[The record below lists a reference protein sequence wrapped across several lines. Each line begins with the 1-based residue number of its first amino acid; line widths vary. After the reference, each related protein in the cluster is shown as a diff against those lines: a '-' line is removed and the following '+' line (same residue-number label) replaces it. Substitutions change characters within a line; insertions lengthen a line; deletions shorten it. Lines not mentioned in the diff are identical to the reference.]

1 MRILVCPDKF
11 KGSLPAHL
19 VARAMSDGIQDA
31 DPRYQVDAAPMADG
45 GDGTVDA
52 FLAAMGGK
60 KQTVPV
66 LDLSLI
72 HI

>member
-19 VARAMSDGIQDA
+19 VARAMSDGIRDA

-45 GDGTVDA
+45 GDGMERISC
-52 FLAAMGGK
+52 AAAS
-60 KQTVPV
+60 
-66 LDLSLI
+66 DEI
-72 HI
+72 AADF